1 MVRPDAVPG
10 TATTDDSDVAP
21 RQAGVNLLGAGAQ
34 PATRAGRRFD
44 GTMKSMLVHAE
55 MMLERERSLDGEDGG
70 WKLQS
75 ELYVQ
80 IEIQGFWPA
89 QRA

>member
-1 MVRPDAVPG
+1 MVRHDAVLG

-21 RQAGVNLLGAGAQ
+21 RQEGVHLLGAGAQ

-44 GTMKSMLVHAE
+44 GTMKSMPVHAE
-55 MMLERERSLDGEDGG
+55 MMLERERSLDGEDGV

-75 ELYVQ
+75 EQHAQV
-80 IEIQGFWPA
+80 ETQGF
-89 QRA
+89 